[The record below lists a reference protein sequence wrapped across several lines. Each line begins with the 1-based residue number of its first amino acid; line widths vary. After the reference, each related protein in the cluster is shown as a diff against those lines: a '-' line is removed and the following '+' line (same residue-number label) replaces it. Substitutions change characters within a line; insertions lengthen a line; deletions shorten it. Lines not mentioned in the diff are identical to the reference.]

1 MEVLVKN
8 EQKLFTLNHKAL
20 RQRLEVIRRVLR
32 SEDDWFSIA
41 FIRDE
46 RMRALNSRYRGEDE
60 TTDVLAFPP
69 ADFFPAPGEQKERKT
84 FLGEVVIC
92 VDEVLRQAQVESVDY
107 GVLADRL
114 LVHGLLH
121 LKGYDHYTKSE
132 LARMSQEEKRMAC
145 LLEGEWL
152 SRQTPGNP

>member
-1 MEVLVKN
+1 
-8 EQKLFTLNHKAL
+8 
-20 RQRLEVIRRVLR
+20 
-32 SEDDWFSIA
+32 
-41 FIRDE
+41 
-46 RMRALNSRYRGEDE
+46 MRALNSRFRGEDE

-69 ADFFPAPGEQKERKT
+69 ADFFPAPDEQKERET

-92 VDEVLRQAQVESVDY
+92 VDEVLRQAQAESVDY
-107 GVLADRL
+107 GLMADRL

-121 LKGYDHYTKSE
+121 LKGYEHDTKSE
-132 LARMSQEEKRMAC
+132 SARMSQEEKRIAC